1 MQKSKIHFE
10 QISVALVKKI
20 AEEDASDYLT
30 VWLAVAF
37 CAWYCGLGQVFRTF
51 AGEVAICG
59 C

>member
-30 VWLAVAF
+30 VVAF